1 MPAAANDMSCQATL
15 LQFLQS
21 QGSPMPAWHTAAFT
35 HRGRIRAANEDGVA
49 LDGQILVGDM
59 AAPISMT
66 IAKDS
71 CGLMIAD
78 GMGGHTNGTVASRA
92 VLDHLIADTERLASS
107 ATCADAIRAANDH
120 LYELM
125 QSDPTA
131 IGMGATLVGAALT
144 STQLLVFNVG
154 DSRTYL
160 HSHDHLIQL
169 SRDDAPDI
177 GVDEPARRL
186 SHAITQAIGGATF
199 HVSIEPHVSV
209 EPPLLPGETLLLC
222 SDGLTDMM
230 ADETINHVLRQND
243 GLESVARSLVAQAFR
258 AGGNDNISLVL
269 ARCAPSHPPI
279 SFN

>member
-1 MPAAANDMSCQATL
+1 MPI
-15 LQFLQS
+15 
-21 QGSPMPAWHTAAFT
+21 WHTAAFT
-35 HRGRIRAANEDGVA
+35 HRGRIRAANEDSVA
-49 LDGQILVGDM
+49 LDGQLLVGDI
-59 AAPISMT
+59 AAPIAMT
-66 IAKDS
+66 IAKES

-78 GMGGHTNGTVASRA
+78 GMGGHTHGAVASRA
-92 VLDHLIADTERLASS
+92 VLDHLIADTERLASP

-120 LYELM
+120 LHELM

-131 IGMGATLVGAALT
+131 IGMGTTLVGAALT
-144 STQLLVFNVG
+144 SAQLLVFNVG
-154 DSRTYL
+154 DSRAYL

-169 SRDDAPDI
+169 SRDDVPD
-177 GVDEPARRL
+177 GGADEPGHRL
-186 SHAITQAIGGATF
+186 SHAITQAIGGAAF
-199 HVSIEPHVSV
+199 HVAIELHVSV

-230 ADETINHVLRQND
+230 ADETIDHALGQNH

-269 ARCAPSHPPI
+269 ARCAPSHPPV

>member
-1 MPAAANDMSCQATL
+1 MPV
-15 LQFLQS
+15 
-21 QGSPMPAWHTAAFT
+21 WHTAAFT

-59 AAPISMT
+59 AAPIFMA
-66 IAKDS
+66 IAKES

-78 GMGGHTNGTVASRA
+78 GMGGHTHGAVASRA

-107 ATCADAIRAANDH
+107 ATCADAIRTANDH

-125 QSDPTA
+125 QSNPTA

-144 STQLLVFNVG
+144 SAQLLVFNVG

-169 SRDDAPDI
+169 SRDDVPDI
-177 GVDEPARRL
+177 GVDQSHRRL
-186 SHAITQAIGGATF
+186 SHAITQAIGGSTF
-199 HVSIEPHVSV
+199 YVPIEPHVSIEPA
-209 EPPLLPGETLLLC
+209 LQPGETLLLC
-222 SDGLTDMM
+222 SDGLTDMV
-230 ADETINHVLRQND
+230 ADQIIQHVLCQTND
-243 GLESVARSLVAQAFR
+243 VETAARSLVAQAFR

-269 ARCAPSHPPI
+269 ARCAPSHPPV